1 MNGKTVNKSIS
12 FLFCD
17 CFWLSSKQWID
28 FLNNSSAHIS
38 NLASVRYA
46 VWISHLL
53 LPFRSFHSFSSV
65 SISRVWI
72 FCRWKRICSSSPAE
86 GCAVWWYSVWLTSS
100 RHSFSCLKKKKSNT
114 LNNQYRFVIIS
125 LLMSFSILSQI
136 VILNQYRVW
145 GNDQQMQRADL
156 TIKTQCYKVTLDG
169 LSYVVD
175 TIVPFHYMLVQCRYL
190 SFTKYLTPHF
200 VTLVD
205 CMNGQKVLIV
215 GSINT
220 QPESSRLQNSM
231 NINTQGKNSSLL
243 YLSL

>member
-17 CFWLSSKQWID
+17 RFWLSSKQWID
-28 FLNNSSAHIS
+28 FLNNSSYIKPGQCTLRSLNFSPFAALSIFSLFFFRFHFQGLNILPMEENLLFLSGGGVCCVVVLSVADFIS
-38 NLASVRYA
+38 
-46 VWISHLL
+46 
-53 LPFRSFHSFSSV
+53 PFFFLS
-65 SISRVWI
+65 
-72 FCRWKRICSSSPAE
+72 E
-86 GCAVWWYSVWLTSS
+86 
-100 RHSFSCLKKKKSNT
+100 KKKSNT

-169 LSYVVD
+169 LSYIVE

>member
-1 MNGKTVNKSIS
+1 M
-12 FLFCD
+12 
-17 CFWLSSKQWID
+17 
-28 FLNNSSAHIS
+28 
-38 NLASVRYA
+38 
-46 VWISHLL
+46 
-53 LPFRSFHSFSSV
+53 
-65 SISRVWI
+65 
-72 FCRWKRICSSSPAE
+72 
-86 GCAVWWYSVWLTSS
+86 WWYSVWLTSS

-136 VILNQYRVW
+136 VILNQYHVW

>member
-28 FLNNSSAHIS
+28 FLNNSSYIKPGQCT
-38 NLASVRYA
+38 LRYA

-100 RHSFSCLKKKKSNT
+100 RHSFSCLKKKKIKHSQQSISVCHNFPADVLFYT
-114 LNNQYRFVIIS
+114 VPDCNSKSIPCVGKWPANANSGFNNQ
-125 LLMSFSILSQI
+125 
-136 VILNQYRVW
+136 
-145 GNDQQMQRADL
+145 
-156 TIKTQCYKVTLDG
+156 
-169 LSYVVD
+169 D
-175 TIVPFHYMLVQCRYL
+175 TML
-190 SFTKYLTPHF
+190 
-200 VTLVD
+200 
-205 CMNGQKVLIV
+205 
-215 GSINT
+215 
-220 QPESSRLQNSM
+220 
-231 NINTQGKNSSLL
+231 
-243 YLSL
+243 